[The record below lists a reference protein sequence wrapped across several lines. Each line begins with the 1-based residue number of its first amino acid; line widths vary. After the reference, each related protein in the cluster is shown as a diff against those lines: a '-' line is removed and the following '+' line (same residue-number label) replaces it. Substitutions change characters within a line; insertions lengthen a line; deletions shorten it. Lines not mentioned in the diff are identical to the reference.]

1 MYQVGFW
8 SAVIVA
14 GAAITFDV
22 AVVSSRHLTP
32 PWDVV
37 GALVPSL
44 VLAPAFLALIVSVHS
59 SLPEEMRVWTRL
71 AAAFAAVYVPL
82 TTSAYVVELAV
93 VEPLVM
99 RGDADRVA
107 LLTLTRM
114 DSVFN
119 AVDGLGYAFMSL
131 AAFFA
136 APAFEGARLE
146 RWIRRLFFATGIL
159 IVPILLT
166 YFVDRAYIYV
176 AGLWGITVP
185 GAAILL
191 AIYFRR
197 RWNGAQLTNP

>member
-1 MYQVGFW
+1 MHRVGFW

-14 GAAITFDV
+14 SAAIAFDI
-22 AVVSSRHLTP
+22 AVGASRLLTA

-59 SLPEEMRVWTRL
+59 SVPEEKRGWTRL

-99 RGDADRVA
+99 RGHAGRVA

-114 DSVFN
+114 DSVLN

-131 AAFFA
+131 AAVFA
-136 APAFEGARLE
+136 ALAFEGGRLE
-146 RWIRRLFFATGIL
+146 RWIRRLFIATGIL
-159 IVPILLT
+159 AVPILLT
-166 YFVDRAYIYV
+166 YFVDRAFIYL

-185 GAAILL
+185 GAGILL

-197 RWNGAQLTNP
+197 RW

>member
-1 MYQVGFW
+1 MHRVGFW

-14 GAAITFDV
+14 STAIAFDITVV
-22 AVVSSRHLTP
+22 ASRLLP
-32 PWDVV
+32 APWDVV

-59 SLPEEMRVWTRL
+59 SVPEEMRVWTRL

-99 RGDADRVA
+99 RGHADRVA

-114 DSVFN
+114 DSVLN

-131 AAFFA
+131 AAVFA
-136 APAFEGARLE
+136 ALAFEGGRLE
-146 RWIRRLFFATGIL
+146 RWIRRLFIATGIL
-159 IVPILLT
+159 AVPILLT
-166 YFVDRAYIYV
+166 YFVDRGFIYV

-185 GAAILL
+185 GAGILL

-197 RWNGAQLTNP
+197 RW